1 MDAVAFL
8 DRVKKIDTIIKNKLI
23 ECEQWRSLAMT
34 VTANYEGERVQSSG
48 NLQKMSD
55 AIAKCVDMQKE
66 IDDLIEQL
74 VQAKKEVLAVI
85 EQLDPDEYDVLHMR
99 YIQHMTNNDVAE
111 NKGHGASWGSTMH
124 TNGIKNVQRILDE
137 REKR

>member
-8 DRVKKIDTIIKNKLI
+8 SQVKKNEAVIKNKLI
-23 ECEQWRSLAMT
+23 EREQWMAMAMSI
-34 VTANYEGERVQSSG
+34 TANYEGERVQAAG

-66 IDDLIEQL
+66 IDILIEQF
-74 VQAKKEVLAVI
+74 VKVKKEVLSVI

-99 YIQHMTNNDVAE
+99 YIQHLTNNEVAVIR
-111 NKGHGASWGSTMH
+111 GHGASWASTMH
-124 TNGIKNVQRILDE
+124 TKGCNSVQKILG
-137 REKR
+137 RGRK

>member
-8 DRVKKIDTIIKNKLI
+8 DKVRKIDTIIKNKLI
-23 ECEQWRSLAMT
+23 ECEQWRALAMV

-48 NLQKMSD
+48 NPQKMSD

-66 IDDLIEQL
+66 IDALIEQL
-74 VQAKKEVLAVI
+74 VQAKKEVLEVI

-99 YIQHMTNNDVAE
+99 YIQNMTNNDVAE
-111 NKGHGASWGSTMH
+111 SKGYGASWGSTMH
-124 TNGIKNVQRILDE
+124 TRACASVQKILDG
-137 REKR
+137 RGK

>member
-1 MDAVAFL
+1 MRAEAFL
-8 DRVKKIDTIIKNKLI
+8 DKVKKIDTIIKNKLI
-23 ECEQWRSLAMT
+23 ECEQWRMLALT

-55 AIAKCVDMQKE
+55 AVARCVDMQKE
-66 IDDLIEQL
+66 IDALIEQL

-111 NKGHGASWGSTMH
+111 SKGHGASWASTMH
-124 TNGIKNVQRILDE
+124 TRGCESVQRILDG
-137 REKR
+137 RGI